1 MNISNN
7 SKSLVLVFNCGSS
20 SIKFALIDI
29 VSGNNV
35 WGGLVQKMEQP
46 DADMQIKYQ
55 GEKHKTLLPNI
66 DYSSAIQTIIKTL
79 QQNHPELFS
88 YVIAVGHRVVH
99 GGEKFVS
106 SVVVDDNV
114 LMNIKEC
121 GRLAPLHNPANII
134 GIEEA
139 QKSLPQLKHVA
150 VFDTAFHQT
159 MPEHAYI
166 YPIPYEYYTKYKIR
180 RYGFHGT
187 SHRFI
192 SAEAATKLGKPIDEC
207 CFITAHLGNGC
218 SATAILNGKSV
229 DTTMGLTPLEGLV
242 MGTRSGDVDP
252 GLHAFL
258 ADNLG
263 LDVHKI
269 TEILNKQSGVL
280 GISGIDS
287 DMRVIEDEAILK
299 NNDPRAILALNI
311 LCYRLAKYIGALSVA
326 LPRIDALIFTGGV
339 GENSPIVRGK
349 VLKLLQIFNFIL
361 DEQSNEENGKNN
373 NGTITKPESS
383 VLAIVIPTNEEL
395 LIARDT
401 YELTK

>member
-1 MNISNN
+1 MSISDNLE
-7 SKSLVLVFNCGSS
+7 KFVLVFNCGSS
-20 SIKFALIDI
+20 SIKFALIDV
-29 VSGNNV
+29 VSGNTL
-35 WGGLVQKMEQP
+35 WGGLVQKMGQP

-55 GEKHKTLLPNI
+55 GEKHKTVLPNI
-66 DYSSAIQTIIKTL
+66 DYRSAIKTIIETL
-79 QQNHPELFS
+79 QKNHINLFAK
-88 YVIAVGHRVVH
+88 VVAVGHRVVH
-99 GGEKFVS
+99 GGEDFVS

-114 LMNIKEC
+114 LMSIKEC
-121 GRLAPLHNPANII
+121 SRLAPLHNPANII

-139 QKSLPQLKHVA
+139 QKVLPQLKHVA

-166 YPIPYEYYTKYKIR
+166 YPIPYEYYTQYKIR

-192 SAEAATKLGKPIDEC
+192 SAEASKRLGKPLEEC
-207 CFITAHLGNGC
+207 CFVTAHLGNGC

-263 LDVHKI
+263 LDVHKV
-269 TEILNKQSGVL
+269 TEILNKKSGVL

-287 DMRVIEDEAILK
+287 DMRVIEDEAVLK
-299 NNDPRAILALNI
+299 NNDPRAILALDI

-326 LPRIDALIFTGGV
+326 LPRVDALIFTGGV

-349 VLKLLQIFNFIL
+349 VLKLLQIFNFVI
-361 DEQSNEENGKNN
+361 DEQQNEENGKNN
-373 NGTITKPESS
+373 NGVITKDTSS
-383 VLAIVIPTNEEL
+383 VLAMVVPTNEEL